1 MILVAVGGSAT
12 TDGGAGALE
21 AIDDGGGLRGA
32 QIVVLCDVR
41 TLFED
46 APKVFGPQKGAD
58 PDMVVR
64 LARAARAARRDA
76 SRATRAAC
84 R

>member
-1 MILVAVGGSAT
+1 MVAVGGSAT

-21 AIDDGGGLRGA
+21 AIEAGGGLRGA
-32 QIVVLCDVR
+32 QIVVVCDVASPFERAPRSSGPRRAR
-41 TLFED
+41 TPTWSCGC
-46 APKVFGPQKGAD
+46 ASASTSWP
-58 PDMVVR
+58 
-64 LARAARAARRDA
+64 RR